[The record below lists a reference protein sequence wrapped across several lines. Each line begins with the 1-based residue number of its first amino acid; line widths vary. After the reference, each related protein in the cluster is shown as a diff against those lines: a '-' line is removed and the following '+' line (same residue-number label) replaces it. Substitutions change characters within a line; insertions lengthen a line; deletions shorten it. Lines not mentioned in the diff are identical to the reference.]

1 MPRKVAVLGMG
12 RWGRTWCRVLDGEPD
27 VEVAAVA
34 VRSGVT
40 AVDRPNVHVF
50 HDLGAA
56 LDVEGLDAAIVTL
69 PVGLHL
75 DAIRAAVARGIPVLC
90 EKPAVATRAEL
101 AELEELASSEGAV
114 VRINQ
119 NYRLRP
125 WATAVCAH
133 LPSIGRLRRV
143 EVAFAQPEFP
153 EGGRDR
159 LAHPLLADMA
169 IHHVDLLRHLTGRE
183 ATVLRASAARR
194 PDTSYA
200 GSTDLEAELLLDGG
214 AEVAYDGTWAARD
227 ATTPWDGDWAFF
239 GDRGTLAV
247 RDLAVDVDTRD
258 GSRRVATTHPPD
270 RDDDLA
276 VAWRDFARAIDG
288 DGAAGVTAGDNA
300 RSLALVFDLAEAAGI
315 PDPSAA
321 LTPSPSSG
329 HGSLGAEGR
338 ETSSR

>member
-34 VRSGVT
+34 VRPGAT
-40 AVDRPNVHVF
+40 AMELPNVRVF
-50 HDLGAA
+50 DDLAAA
-56 LDVEGLDAAIVTL
+56 LEVEEIDAAIVTL

-75 DAIRAAVARGIPVLC
+75 DAIRAAVDRGIPVLC

-101 AELEELASSEGAV
+101 AELVELASGNGTV
-114 VRINQ
+114 VRIDQ

-125 WATAVCAH
+125 WAAAVRAH
-133 LPSIGRLRRV
+133 LPTIGRFRRV

-183 ATVLRASAARR
+183 ATVLRACAARR
-194 PDTSYA
+194 SDTSYA

-214 AEVAYDGTWAARD
+214 AEVGYDGTWAARY
-227 ATTPWDGDWAFF
+227 ATTPWDGDWAFV
-239 GDRGTLAV
+239 GDRGILTV
-247 RDLAVDVDTRD
+247 RDLAVDVDT
-258 GSRRVATTHPPD
+258 GEGPRRVATTDPPD
-270 RDDDLA
+270 GDDDLA
-276 VAWRDFARAIDG
+276 VAWREFARAIDG
-288 DGAAGVTAGDNA
+288 DAAAGVSAGDNA
-300 RSLALVFDLAEAAGI
+300 RSLSLVFDLAEAAGI
-315 PDPSAA
+315 PDPSAV
-321 LTPSPSSG
+321 LTRSP
-329 HGSLGAEGR
+329 
-338 ETSSR
+338 